1 MEKVSKLKWEGEIL
15 SQETEALA
23 TGTVHGVLGT
33 TQVLHT
39 ASIDSGKE
47 RLDSCIG
54 QSLNK
59 GLGVLTGDVALHC
72 GCLCYRALTRW

>member
-1 MEKVSKLKWEGEIL
+1 MEKVSKLNWEGEIL

-23 TGTVHGVLGT
+23 TGTVHGVLDT
-33 TQVLHT
+33 TQVPHT
-39 ASIDSGKE
+39 ASTNSGKE

-59 GLGVLTGDVALHC
+59 GLGVCTGDVSRHC
-72 GCLCYRALTRW
+72 GRPCYRALTHL

>member
-1 MEKVSKLKWEGEIL
+1 MEKVSKLNWEGEIL

-33 TQVLHT
+33 TQVQDT

-59 GLGVLTGDVALHC
+59 GLEVCTEDVLLNCA
-72 GCLCYRALTRW
+72 CLCYRALTYW